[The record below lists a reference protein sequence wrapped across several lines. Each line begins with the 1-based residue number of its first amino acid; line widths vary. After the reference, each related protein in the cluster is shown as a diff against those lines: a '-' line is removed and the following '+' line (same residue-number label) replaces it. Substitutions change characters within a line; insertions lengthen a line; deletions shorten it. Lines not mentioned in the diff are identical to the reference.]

1 MRVHCM
7 TAFSARFCDF
17 FVLNRFTFSGLSL
30 NLYQNYNVKRLY
42 SFAECLYNIIR
53 LVMDFLTSF
62 SSVEFLSA
70 FMVLFAVID
79 PIGIMPIVLSIRDK
93 GKTIHPG
100 KAVLYS
106 FALMFMFFFVGDFI
120 LDLFGVDINS
130 FAVAG
135 AVIIFLMA
143 IEMIL
148 DIEIFKDSS
157 IAAKDA
163 TMVPLVFPLLAG
175 AGSFTTLLSL
185 KAEYASVNIL
195 SALLLNAVVVFV
207 MLSATAVIQ
216 KTLGKGGVYF
226 TRKFFGIIL
235 LAISVKLFTSNLSYL
250 IGQIAN

>member
-1 MRVHCM
+1 MDIINDFSWVQF
-7 TAFSARFCDF
+7 FSAF
-17 FVLNRFTFSGLSL
+17 
-30 NLYQNYNVKRLY
+30 
-42 SFAECLYNIIR
+42 I
-53 LVMDFLTSF
+53 
-62 SSVEFLSA
+62 
-70 FMVLFAVID
+70 VLFAIID
-79 PIGIMPIVLSIRDK
+79 PVGIMPVVLALREK
-93 GKTIHPG
+93 GKVISSS
-100 KAVLYS
+100 KAVFYS
-106 FALMFMFFFVGDFI
+106 FALMFLFFFVGDLI

-195 SALLLNAVVVFV
+195 SALMLNAVVVFI

-216 KTLGKGGVYF
+216 KALGKGGIYF

-235 LAISVKLFTSNLSYL
+235 LAISVKLFTSNLL
-250 IGQIAN
+250 HFIHTM